1 MVPGW
6 PEGALV
12 DSETV
17 LHLYDTATRS
27 VRELALREP
36 GKVSIY
42 LCGPTVYGPPHL
54 GHGRATL
61 VYDILR
67 RYLEWSGLEVRF
79 VSNITDIEDKIV
91 ERAVRERRPWQDITT
106 ACEAVWWQ
114 AMDAVDFERPTD
126 TPHATDYVDEMIE
139 LIGELIDGDH
149 AYVTDDGVY
158 MAVESVDDYGLLAHQ
173 SVDEM
178 RSGGGD
184 REVVGAANKRH
195 PADFVLWKFATGP
208 ATESDPSWPSP
219 WGAGRPGWHSECVV
233 MSLGLLGEG
242 FDLHCGGQDL
252 RFPHHENER
261 AQAVALGKRF
271 ANHWMHNGF
280 VVDAEGEKMSKSLGN
295 VSNLLDLI
303 ERYDPRAYR
312 MVLLQSHY
320 RSPVKITQENVDA
333 AVKSLAGLDA
343 FAARVS
349 SVEAAEPDAT
359 VIDDFRTAM
368 DDDLDTPRATAL
380 LFDTVRRAN
389 AALDADDTSAG
400 TLVAAVHEIAGAVG
414 LRLGSVTVVDADA
427 LGRARAL
434 DEARAA
440 KDFAAADAL
449 RAELQ
454 AEGWTVETTRDGTSL
469 RR

>member
-1 MVPGW
+1 MGVG
-6 PEGALV
+6 
-12 DSETV
+12 SYTRSV

-42 LCGPTVYGPPHL
+42 LCGPTVYGPAHL

-61 VYDILR
+61 TYDILR
-67 RYLEWSGLEVRF
+67 RYLEWTGLDVRL
-79 VSNITDIEDKIV
+79 VSNVTDIEDKIV
-91 ERAVRERRPWQDITT
+91 ERAVRENRPWNEITT
-106 ACEAVWWQ
+106 KCEDVWFR
-114 AMDAVDFERPTD
+114 AMAGIDVERPTD
-126 TPHATDYVDEMIE
+126 TPRATEYVDQMVAM
-139 LIGELIDGDH
+139 IGELIDTDH

-158 MAVESVDDYGLLAHQ
+158 LAVESVDDYGLLAHQ
-173 SVDEM
+173 SLDDM

-184 REVVGAANKRH
+184 RDVVGAANKRH
-195 PADFVLWKFATGP
+195 PADFALWKFEFDEP
-208 ATESDPSWPSP
+208 TESEPSWPSP
-219 WGAGRPGWHSECVV
+219 WGRGRPGWHSECVV
-233 MSLGLLGEG
+233 MSLDLLGEG

-303 ERYDPRAYR
+303 DLYDPRAYR

-320 RSPVKITQENVDA
+320 RSPVKITQDGIDA
-333 AVKSLAGLDA
+333 AVKALAGLDA
-343 FAARVS
+343 FAART
-349 SVEAAEPDAT
+349 AELAGAPPDGDVLT
-359 VIDDFRTAM
+359 EFRVAM

-389 AALDADDTSAG
+389 GALDAGTDDAAPLAAAAHEIAGVFGLRLGGVADVDDEAQAKAAALDA
-400 TLVAAVHEIAGAVG
+400 
-414 LRLGSVTVVDADA
+414 
-427 LGRARAL
+427 
-434 DEARAA
+434 ARAA
-440 KDFAAADAL
+440 KDFATADAL

-454 AEGWTVETTRDGTSL
+454 AAGWTVETTRDGTSL